1 MVKFMALF
9 SADTK
14 DRLGTGEEQKYF
26 YEIDPETWKMR
37 VTIKELIQKAEKE
50 EDDPLESD
58 DEETKDEGPKFN
70 TSVLDIQIL
79 TDDENDDHRIVYF
92 KKVSGNYTYG
102 LEADIRT
109 EQTIMGIVIDE

>member
-14 DRLGTGEEQKYF
+14 DRLAQDKDQKYY
-26 YEIDPETWKMR
+26 YEIDPDTWKMR
-37 VTIKELIQKAEKE
+37 VTIKEKMEKAERDE
-50 EDDPLESD
+50 NDELESD
-58 DEETKDEGPKFN
+58 DEESKDDEPKFN

-79 TDDENDDHRIVYF
+79 RDDDNEDHRIVYF

-109 EQTIMGIVIDE
+109 EPIIMGIVLDE